1 MNKLKQDH
9 AQEIK
14 KIHYKNQVKY
24 SQLSKADQDKLK
36 ALEKQQAETYLLIEK
51 QALAEQESKKPPSK
65 TFEEVQQAKTKKME
79 ATGKILNEKDETAI
93 DMEFHKMIEDGHFET
108 LTRLREDNKL
118 YKDVIIQMQDEMRST
133 VQESLDAIEKL
144 MSTQKINAMRKQL
157 SKVMKRCTLDEKAK
171 AEVKMVNLGNV
182 SEANLHEMMQEN
194 VKRFKKF
201 LRITVNPVSVSELVD
216 RTESVNIKHIKYDN
230 LIEKRAD
237 RVEVEKTDQSTQTLP
252 DSKPLELK
260 TGPIKLHGD
269 AITQR
274 KIVDPNN
281 PLRTVQPTSA
291 GSGYPKIVQVLG
303 QQKLD
308 SEQSEEEVED
318 QETPGNDMEDFIMQ
332 TQGIAKKRA
341 IVQPAPVRFRIE
353 EEGSDQEE
361 QGYPQPDPEED
372 GVEEARQQHQ
382 NDNEYDDEA
391 YQSEP

>member
-1 MNKLKQDH
+1 M
-9 AQEIK
+9 
-14 KIHYKNQVKY
+14 
-24 SQLSKADQDKLK
+24 
-36 ALEKQQAETYLLIEK
+36 
-51 QALAEQESKKPPSK
+51 
-65 TFEEVQQAKTKKME
+65 
-79 ATGKILNEKDETAI
+79 
-93 DMEFHKMIEDGHFET
+93 
-108 LTRLREDNKL
+108 
-118 YKDVIIQMQDEMRST
+118 
-133 VQESLDAIEKL
+133 
-144 MSTQKINAMRKQL
+144 
-157 SKVMKRCTLDEKAK
+157 
-171 AEVKMVNLGNV
+171 
-182 SEANLHEMMQEN
+182 
-194 VKRFKKF
+194 
-201 LRITVNPVSVSELVD
+201 
-216 RTESVNIKHIKYDN
+216 
-230 LIEKRAD
+230 
-237 RVEVEKTDQSTQTLP
+237 
-252 DSKPLELK
+252 
-260 TGPIKLHGD
+260 
-269 AITQR
+269 
-274 KIVDPNN
+274 DPNN